1 MTEDEVLAWLAK
13 IQNPRLMAVAMA
25 ISIFEINLLLARLLK
40 TLNVNR
46 A

>member
-13 IQNPRLMAVAMA
+13 IQNPRLMAVTMP